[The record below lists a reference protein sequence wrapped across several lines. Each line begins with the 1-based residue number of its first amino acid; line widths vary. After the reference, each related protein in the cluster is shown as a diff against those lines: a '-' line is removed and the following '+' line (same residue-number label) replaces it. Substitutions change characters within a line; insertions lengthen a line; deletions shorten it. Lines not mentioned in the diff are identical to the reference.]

1 MSSRDKLIQTI
12 FSNTKNIAF
21 DEVETLL
28 LWLGF
33 KLKVSGPHYVFRKA
47 DIDLK
52 ISLKKRPQLYP
63 YQVEDLR
70 EVLKKHG
77 YKEK

>member
-1 MSSRDKLIQTI
+1 MAR
-12 FSNTKNIAF
+12 
-21 DEVETLL
+21 V
-28 LWLGF
+28 
-33 KLKVSGPHYVFRKA
+33 KLKVSGSHYVFRKA
-47 DIDLK
+47 DIDLN

-70 EVLKKHG
+70 EVLKKNG